1 MYYLKVIKL
10 IYLIFIFI
18 ISLSNNYVFS
28 QETKEI
34 LKQKERVEFE
44 FKFLDRN
51 YWTIKNDKNI
61 IVISDYETGDKLI
74 WKFKFLDQ
82 KLNIYRE
89 EELSLDRSYRLI
101 DHYKNQDKILILFK
115 KNYSSD
121 KEYKIIILHNKNDKI
136 EEYQINSP
144 FSFRVKKIISIE
156 ENIIL
161 SGKSYQNKSI
171 VVLYKTNTNQLKI
184 LSGFY
189 KLNQEILDI
198 KVDLNFKN
206 FKVVFLYN
214 NLNSGSFLISKKF
227 SKSGDEISELKI
239 NSKNYSIINGK
250 FYEINDKDFVVIG
263 TYGKRKSK
271 YSRGLFFTRY
281 INNIQKEIKYIEY
294 SDLNN
299 FFYYLKD
306 KKEKKIKERI
316 NKKSIS
322 NKKIKLNYNLILDN
336 IIKNESEF
344 LISGES
350 YFEEYNDRGFNS
362 TITFYNSYSGNYD
375 LALDPNFAGFNH
387 THSIIVGF
395 NIDGDLLW
403 DNHIEINDINSIK
416 EKKYTKV
423 NLNYNTD
430 NLALIYFH
438 QGVIN
443 VKLINKN
450 KNLTEKK
457 SFNIITKNESDVIWD
472 SEKIMEGFEHW
483 HDNFYY
489 AHGIQKIKN
498 SKDSDV
504 KLNRRVFYI
513 NKIELIN

>member
-1 MYYLKVIKL
+1 MNYLKKVKL
-10 IYLIFIFI
+10 IYLIFICTI
-18 ISLSNNYVFS
+18 CLINNYLFS
-28 QETKEI
+28 QENKEI
-34 LKQKERVEFE
+34 IEQKERIEFE

-51 YWTIKNDKNI
+51 YWTIKNDKNL
-61 IVISDYETGDKLI
+61 IVISDFETGDKLI
-74 WKFKFLDQ
+74 WKIKFLDQ
-82 KLNIYRE
+82 SFNIYRE

-101 DHYKNQDKILILFK
+101 DHYKNDDKILILFK

-121 KEYKIIILHNKNDKI
+121 KEYKIIIIHNNNEKI
-136 EEYQINSP
+136 EDYQINSP
-144 FSFRVKKIISIE
+144 FSFRVKKIISIQ

-171 VVLYKTNTNQLKI
+171 VVLYKTYTNQLKI

-189 KLNQEILDI
+189 KSNQEILDLKI
-198 KVDLNFKN
+198 DSDSKDFKVIYLYNDLNN
-206 FKVVFLYN
+206 
-214 NLNSGSFLISKKF
+214 GSFLISKKF

-239 NSKNYSIINGK
+239 NLRSYSIISGK
-250 FYEINDKDFVVIG
+250 FYEINDKEFVVIG
-263 TYGKRKSK
+263 TYGKRRSK
-271 YSRGLFFTRY
+271 YSRGLFFYRY
-281 INNIQKEIKYIEY
+281 INNIKKEIKYFEY

-306 KKEKKIKERI
+306 KKERKIKEKI
-316 NKKSIS
+316 NKKSVS
-322 NKKIKLNYNLILDN
+322 NKKIKLSYNLILDD
-336 IIKNESEF
+336 IIKNKSEF

-403 DNHIEINDINSIK
+403 DNQIEINDVNSIE
-416 EKKYTKV
+416 EKKYT
-423 NLNYNTD
+423 NIDLNYNTD

-438 QGVIN
+438 KGVLN
-443 VKLINKN
+443 VKLINRDKN
-450 KNLTEKK
+450 IIEKK
-457 SFNIITKNESDVIWD
+457 SYNILSKNESDVIWD

-483 HDNFYY
+483 YDNFYLAY
-489 AHGIQKIKN
+489 GIQKIKN
-498 SKDSDV
+498 SKDSDT